1 MGRAVVQDCKGSVV
15 WKQVGGQAVRQAG
28 GLRVGGTITWVS
40 VYEWDEEEVF
50 ISHSF
55 YLRSFFAMP
64 IWVYPFSNY
73 IWKGQC
79 CQGGLVD
86 VCAAWCVTFLT
97 WRSHTTPCLC
107 LSGRH
112 AWGPLEG
119 CLRLV
124 WKIKWPPL
132 EFVVVLL
139 TSLLRIWI
147 AEDAV
152 LVRFLFKM

>member
-1 MGRAVVQDCKGSVV
+1 MKAGRRTSSQTGRRFKGRRNNNLGIRV
-15 WKQVGGQAVRQAG
+15 WVRWGG
-28 GLRVGGTITWVS
+28 I
-40 VYEWDEEEVF
+40 Y
-50 ISHSF
+50 ISF
-55 YLRSFFAMP
+55 LLFTVFFAMP

-139 TSLLRIWI
+139 TSLLSIWI